1 MRKLLLLVIIII
13 TCSCAWADDETQNIM
28 RTKEQREA
36 EIEQAIKEIGGEIP
50 EVDKVNFLDA
60 LKKSKNN
67 FLRLYRARWQ
77 ALGMTDKLNK
87 AINDAYKEKTDE
99 LLWGTKSIQLVINQ
113 DVINNIQEAIAFK
126 FAENYDD
133 FLRDVEEKWG
143 ESLQND
149 LSDFYRRASIML
161 LAADKNPMMRA
172 YIRQNTAA
180 QDSGAKILEDVRE
193 KLSAKYPDLKVT
205 GMTIAGGVA
214 LIFRKQLVKYFAKY
228 AGKTVI
234 FKKIAKSA
242 AGKAIGKVIPLI
254 GPIMIAWSV
263 YDVASIAWNAE
274 SDTRKMLTERNLN
287 MYSREMPAVYWD
299 VMEPY
304 VMDILI
310 SSYGMLQNTRKQ
322 AAIFAD
328 DPKMKSLSE
337 GLSDTETM
345 QFAERISAA
354 VEILG
359 NDKFNYLLENF
370 GERIRESSPQ
380 NFRRLIQILQQENIE
395 QANEWLNLAGNQ
407 YYDFYA
413 LFPQDIWTKFRPDS
427 QSLELLKW
435 MTRKLTPSA
444 RNTASKLSISDLRW
458 IIDDL
463 PERYVS
469 QLFNEKGREPDAIH
483 FEIERLNDLP
493 KDSRIPWQSE
503 LNYQLSKY
511 GFYIKIAVIAIVI
524 LILARI
530 IIPMFRKKPQTV
542 LQTQPQVIIMPPQ
555 VQQPQP
561 FILTKKY
568 DVKLIISPDFVSE
581 ARNTQWDM
589 TQTLTPAN
597 DKDGNY
603 IFSAKL
609 DNLDNFSRWANRHK
623 DSIKF
628 IEPEELRQLINNI

>member
-1 MRKLLLLVIIII
+1 
-13 TCSCAWADDETQNIM
+13 
-28 RTKEQREA
+28 
-36 EIEQAIKEIGGEIP
+36 
-50 EVDKVNFLDA
+50 
-60 LKKSKNN
+60 
-67 FLRLYRARWQ
+67 
-77 ALGMTDKLNK
+77 
-87 AINDAYKEKTDE
+87 
-99 LLWGTKSIQLVINQ
+99 
-113 DVINNIQEAIAFK
+113 
-126 FAENYDD
+126 
-133 FLRDVEEKWG
+133 
-143 ESLQND
+143 
-149 LSDFYRRASIML
+149 
-161 LAADKNPMMRA
+161 
-172 YIRQNTAA
+172 
-180 QDSGAKILEDVRE
+180 
-193 KLSAKYPDLKVT
+193 
-205 GMTIAGGVA
+205 
-214 LIFRKQLVKYFAKY
+214 
-228 AGKTVI
+228 
-234 FKKIAKSA
+234 
-242 AGKAIGKVIPLI
+242 
-254 GPIMIAWSV
+254 
-263 YDVASIAWNAE
+263 
-274 SDTRKMLTERNLN
+274 
-287 MYSREMPAVYWD
+287 
-299 VMEPY
+299 
-304 VMDILI
+304 
-310 SSYGMLQNTRKQ
+310 
-322 AAIFAD
+322 
-328 DPKMKSLSE
+328 
-337 GLSDTETM
+337 
-345 QFAERISAA
+345 
-354 VEILG
+354 
-359 NDKFNYLLENF
+359 
-370 GERIRESSPQ
+370 
-380 NFRRLIQILQQENIE
+380 
-395 QANEWLNLAGNQ
+395 
-407 YYDFYA
+407 
-413 LFPQDIWTKFRPDS
+413 
-427 QSLELLKW
+427 

-511 GFYIKIAVIAIVI
+511 GIYIKIAVIAIVI